1 MKRKLLAS
9 ILVITFI
16 LINICGTSLATTQAD
31 IDKLKKE
38 KTEQQNELNQ
48 ITTEKKSVED
58 EITDLRSQIDSLQA
72 ELYDL
77 QSKIDSLNSSIKNK
91 ESEITKKQAELEE
104 KKELLK
110 KRLVVMYKKG
120 GMSYLDVL
128 VGSGNLFEM
137 LVNFDAVQEVTEADN
152 ELINKVTQE
161 KQDLENAKKEL
172 EDEKKQVDDVKSQK
186 EAKNQELTDKKKEKD
201 AKVASLSESEKAKQ
215 KEIDSTEAAIND
227 AQAKMAKEYE
237 EAQRRLK
244 EQQKKN
250 SSSNSGSSSKGNSSS
265 SNGSSSSRGSSNT
278 KGQNGA
284 SFDGTFIWPCNNK
297 IVTSLQS
304 SYRALKNR
312 RHDGIDI
319 AARYENVYASAA
331 GIAYSAYNPG
341 GYGNYIIVFHG
352 NGYATLYGHLNS
364 IKISDGQFVSQG
376 EVIAQSGNTGG
387 STGPHLHF
395 EIRQVSSA
403 SGFFNK
409 DCVKNPLDYLPG
421 GYTIDE

>member
-1 MKRKLLAS
+1 MKKKLLAS

-38 KTEQQNELNQ
+38 KTEKQNELNQ
-48 ITTEKKSVED
+48 ITTEKKSVQD
-58 EITDLRSQIDSLQA
+58 EIGNLRSQIDSLQA
-72 ELYDL
+72 ELYEL
-77 QSKIDSLNSSIKNK
+77 QSKLDGLNLSIKSK
-91 ESEITKKQAELEE
+91 EDEITKKQAELEE

-152 ELINKVTQE
+152 DLINKVTQE
-161 KQDLENAKKEL
+161 KQNLENAKTEL
-172 EDEKKQVDDVKSQK
+172 ENEKKQVDDVKSQK

-201 AKVASLSESEKAKQ
+201 EKVASLSESEKAKQ
-215 KEIDSTEAAIND
+215 KEIDTTEAAIND

-237 EAQRRLK
+237 EAQRRLR
-244 EQQKKN
+244 EQQKN
-250 SSSNSGSSSKGNSSS
+250 SSSNNGSK
-265 SNGSSSSRGSSNT
+265 SNGTSSRGSSSSSSNA
-278 KGQNGA
+278 KGQNGVN
-284 SFDGTFIWPCNNK
+284 FNGTFIWPCNNK

-304 SYRALKNR
+304 SYRALTNR

-319 AARYENVYASAA
+319 GARYENVYASAP

-341 GYGNYIIVFHG
+341 GYGNYIIIYHG

-403 SGFFNK
+403 SGFFDKNS
-409 DCVKNPLDYLPG
+409 VRNPLNYLPG

>member
-16 LINICGTSLATTQAD
+16 LINICCTSLATTQAD

-38 KTEQQNELNQ
+38 KKEKQNELNQ
-48 ITTEKKSVED
+48 ITTEKKSVQD
-58 EITDLRSQIDSLQA
+58 EIDDLRSQIDSLQA

-77 QSKIDSLNSSIKNK
+77 QSKLDGLNSSIKSK
-91 ESEITKKQAELEE
+91 EDEITKKQAELEE

-137 LVNFDAVQEVTEADN
+137 LVNFDAVQEVTQADN
-152 ELINKVTQE
+152 DLINKVTQE
-161 KQDLENAKKEL
+161 KQALENAKTEL
-172 EDEKKQVDDVKSQK
+172 ENEKKQVDDVKSQK
-186 EAKNQELTDKKKEKD
+186 EAKNQELTEKKNEKD
-201 AKVASLSESEKAKQ
+201 EKVASLSESEKAKQ
-215 KEIDSTEAAIND
+215 KEIDTTEAAIND

-237 EAQRRLK
+237 EAQKRLR
-244 EQQKKN
+244 EQQKKS
-250 SSSNSGSSSKGNSSS
+250 SSSNSSKSNGTSSIGSSS
-265 SNGSSSSRGSSNT
+265 GSSNA
-278 KGQNGA
+278 KGQNGVN
-284 SFDGTFIWPCNNK
+284 FNGTFIWPCNNK

-319 AARYENVYASAA
+319 GARYENVYASAP

-341 GYGNYIIVFHG
+341 GYGNYIIIYHG

-403 SGFFNK
+403 SGFFDKNS
-409 DCVKNPLDYLPG
+409 VRNPLNYLPG

>member
-38 KTEQQNELNQ
+38 KTEKQNELNQ
-48 ITTEKKSVED
+48 ITTEKKSVQD
-58 EITDLRSQIDSLQA
+58 EIDDLRSQIDSLQA

-77 QSKIDSLNSSIKNK
+77 QSKLDGLNSSIKSK
-91 ESEITKKQAELEE
+91 ESEITQKQAELEE

-110 KRLVVMYKKG
+110 KRLVAMYKKG

-137 LVNFDAVQEVTEADN
+137 LVNFDAVQEVTQADN
-152 ELINKVTQE
+152 DLINKVTQE
-161 KQDLENAKKEL
+161 KQDLENAKTEL
-172 EDEKKQVDDVKSQK
+172 ENEKKQVDDVKSQK

-201 AKVASLSESEKAKQ
+201 EKVASLSESEKAKQ

-237 EAQRRLK
+237 EAQKRLSS
-244 EQQKKN
+244 
-250 SSSNSGSSSKGNSSS
+250 SSSNSSK
-265 SNGSSSSRGSSNT
+265 SNGTSSRGSSSSSSNA
-278 KGQNGA
+278 KGQNGVN
-284 SFDGTFIWPCNNK
+284 FNGTFIWPCNNK

-319 AARYENVYASAA
+319 GARYENVYASAS

-341 GYGNYIIVFHG
+341 GYGNYIIIYHG

-403 SGFFNK
+403 SGFFDKNS
-409 DCVKNPLDYLPG
+409 VRNPLNYLPG

>member
-1 MKRKLLAS
+1 MKKKTLAL

-16 LINICGTSLATTQAD
+16 LINVCNTSFATTQAD

-38 KTEQQNELNQ
+38 KEEQQSELNQ
-48 ITTEKKSVED
+48 ITTEKKSVQD
-58 EITDLRSQIDSLQA
+58 EIDDLQGQIDSLQG

-77 QSKIDSLNSSIKNK
+77 QSKLDNLNSSIKSK
-91 ESEITKKQAELEE
+91 QDEITKKQAELEE

-128 VGSGNLFEM
+128 IGSGNLFEM
-137 LVNFDAVQEVTEADN
+137 LVNLDAVQEVTEADN
-152 ELINKVTQE
+152 ELINRVTQE

-172 EDEKKQVDDVKSQK
+172 EDEKKQVDEVKSQK
-186 EAKNQELTDKKKEKD
+186 EAKNVELTEKKNEKN
-201 AKVASLSESEKAKQ
+201 AKVESLSESEKAKQ
-215 KEIDSTEAAIND
+215 KEIDSTAAAIND

-237 EAQRRLK
+237 EAQRKLK
-244 EQQKKN
+244 EQQNK
-250 SSSNSGSSSKGNSSS
+250 SSSNSSGKNTTNRSSNSSNS
-265 SNGSSSSRGSSNT
+265 S
-278 KGQNGA
+278 KGQNGVN
-284 SFDGTFIWPCNNK
+284 FNGTFIWPCDNK
-297 IVTSLQS
+297 TVTSLQS

-319 AARYENVYASAA
+319 AARYENVYASAS

-341 GYGNYIIVFHG
+341 GYGNYIIIYHG

-364 IKISDGQFVSQG
+364 IKISDGQYVSQG
-376 EVIAQSGNTGG
+376 QVIAQSGNTGG

-409 DCVKNPLDYLPG
+409 DSVRNPLNYLPG
-421 GYTIDE
+421 GYTISE

>member
-1 MKRKLLAS
+1 MKKKLLAS

-38 KTEQQNELNQ
+38 KTEKQNELNQ
-48 ITTEKKSVED
+48 ITTEKKSVQD
-58 EITDLRSQIDSLQA
+58 EIDDLRSQIDSLQA

-77 QSKIDSLNSSIKNK
+77 QSKLDGLNSSIKSK
-91 ESEITKKQAELEE
+91 ESEITQKQAELEE

-137 LVNFDAVQEVTEADN
+137 LVNFDAVQEVTQADN
-152 ELINKVTQE
+152 DLINKVTQE
-161 KQDLENAKKEL
+161 KQDLENAKTEL
-172 EDEKKQVDDVKSQK
+172 ENEKKQVDDVKSQK
-186 EAKNQELTDKKKEKD
+186 EEKNQELTDKKKEKD
-201 AKVASLSESEKAKQ
+201 EKVASLSESEKAKQ

-237 EAQRRLK
+237 EAQKRLSSSPN
-244 EQQKKN
+244 N
-250 SSSNSGSSSKGNSSS
+250 SSK
-265 SNGSSSSRGSSNT
+265 SNGTSSRGSSSSSSGSSNV
-278 KGQNGA
+278 KGQNGVN
-284 SFDGTFIWPCNNK
+284 FNGTFIWPCNNK

-319 AARYENVYASAA
+319 GARYENVYASAP

-341 GYGNYIIVFHG
+341 GYGNYIIIYHG

-403 SGFFNK
+403 SGFFDKNS
-409 DCVKNPLDYLPG
+409 VRNPLNYLPG

>member
-1 MKRKLLAS
+1 MKKKLLAS

-38 KTEQQNELNQ
+38 KTEKQNELNQ
-48 ITTEKKSVED
+48 ITTEKKSVQD
-58 EITDLRSQIDSLQA
+58 EIDDLRSQIDSLQA

-77 QSKIDSLNSSIKNK
+77 QSKLDGLNSSIKSK
-91 ESEITKKQAELEE
+91 ESEITQKQAELEE

-152 ELINKVTQE
+152 DLINKVTQE
-161 KQDLENAKKEL
+161 KQDLENAKTEL
-172 EDEKKQVDDVKSQK
+172 ENEKKQVDDVKSQK

-201 AKVASLSESEKAKQ
+201 EKVASLSESEKVKQ
-215 KEIDSTEAAIND
+215 KEIDTTEAAIND

-237 EAQRRLK
+237 EAQKRLR
-244 EQQKKN
+244 EQQKSS
-250 SSSNSGSSSKGNSSS
+250 SSSNSSKSNGTSSS
-265 SNGSSSSRGSSNT
+265 SNA
-278 KGQNGA
+278 KGQNGTK
-284 SFDGTFIWPCNNK
+284 FNGTFIWPCNNK

-304 SYRALKNR
+304 SYRPLTNR

-319 AARYENVYASAA
+319 GARYENVYASAA
-331 GIAYSAYNPG
+331 GIAYRAYNPG
-341 GYGNYIIVFHG
+341 GYGNYIIIYHD

-409 DCVKNPLDYLPG
+409 NSVRNPLNYLPG

>member
-1 MKRKLLAS
+1 MKKKLLAS

-38 KTEQQNELNQ
+38 KTEKQNELNQ
-48 ITTEKKSVED
+48 ITTEKKSVQD
-58 EITDLRSQIDSLQA
+58 EIGDLRSQIDSLQA

-77 QSKIDSLNSSIKNK
+77 QSKLDGLNSSIKSK
-91 ESEITKKQAELEE
+91 GDEITKKQAELEE

-152 ELINKVTQE
+152 DLINKVTQE
-161 KQDLENAKKEL
+161 KQDLENAKTEL
-172 EDEKKQVDDVKSQK
+172 ENEKKQVDDVKSQK

-201 AKVASLSESEKAKQ
+201 EKVASLSESEKAKQ
-215 KEIDSTEAAIND
+215 KEIDTTEAAIND

-237 EAQRRLK
+237 EAQKRLR
-244 EQQKKN
+244 EQQK
-250 SSSNSGSSSKGNSSS
+250 NSSS
-265 SNGSSSSRGSSNT
+265 SNSSKSNGTSSRGSSSSSSNA
-278 KGQNGA
+278 KGQNGVN
-284 SFDGTFIWPCNNK
+284 FNGTFIWPCNNK

-319 AARYENVYASAA
+319 GARYENVYASAP

-341 GYGNYIIVFHG
+341 GYGNYIIIYHG

-403 SGFFNK
+403 SGFFDKNS
-409 DCVKNPLDYLPG
+409 VRNPLNYLPG